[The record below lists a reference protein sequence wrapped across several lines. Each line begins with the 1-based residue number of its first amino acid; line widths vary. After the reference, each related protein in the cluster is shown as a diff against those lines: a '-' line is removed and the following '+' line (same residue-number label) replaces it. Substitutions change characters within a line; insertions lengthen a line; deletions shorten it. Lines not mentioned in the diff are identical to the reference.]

1 MCRCKLASATGAPV
15 GRVPVDVF
23 IARGGARRDVADARV
38 RSGRVPQP
46 HTGCCFVLH
55 LLAQVVAAHFAN
67 SVIVVTRGG
76 SSQEPQVKAW
86 TLTR

>member
-55 LLAQVVAAHFAN
+55 VLAQGCSCTCCEQRKCCDPRWELARA
-67 SVIVVTRGG
+67 SG
-76 SSQEPQVKAW
+76 
-86 TLTR
+86 